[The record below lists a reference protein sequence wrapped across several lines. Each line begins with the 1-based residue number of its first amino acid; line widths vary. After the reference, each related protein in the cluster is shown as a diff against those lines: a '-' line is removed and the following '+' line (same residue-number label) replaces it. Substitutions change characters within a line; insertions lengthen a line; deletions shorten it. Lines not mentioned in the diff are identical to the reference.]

1 MTYSYE
7 ELTTKMDE
15 IMLDMDSILFK
26 YKITLDKTT
35 LKFKNIV
42 KTFETKNMNFLMM
55 QRDL

>member
-1 MTYSYE
+1 
-7 ELTTKMDE
+7 MDE

>member
-1 MTYSYE
+1 VTYSYE